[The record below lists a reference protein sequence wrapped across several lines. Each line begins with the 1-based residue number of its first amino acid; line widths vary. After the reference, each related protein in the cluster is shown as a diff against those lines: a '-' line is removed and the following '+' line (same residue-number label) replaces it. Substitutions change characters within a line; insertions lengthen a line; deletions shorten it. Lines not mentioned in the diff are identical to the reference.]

1 MTQLIVLSFSLF
13 TALAIALAFYV
24 RSKFVKFISIALI
37 VVLANM
43 TYFTFDGVKG
53 WPAEE
58 NRQIKGILASVII
71 MNPSE
76 NDPGAIF
83 ISLYPTTPKKW
94 YEYGYYRRAPKTYYI
109 KYSNNRAA
117 KFEQAKKA
125 LKEGQ
130 EVRINGIPPE
140 HSSDKEGSGDG
151 VVGKLIS
158 QFEKFVSTQK
168 DTYKPEIPDIEVI
181 KITPPEKGKSQ

>member
-1 MTQLIVLSFSLF
+1 MTQLIVLSFALF
-13 TALAIALAFYV
+13 TAAAIAVSFYLN
-24 RSKFVKFISIALI
+24 SKLVKFISIALI

-58 NRQIKGILASVII
+58 NKNIKGILTAVTIL
-71 MNPSE
+71 NPSE

-94 YEYGYYRRAPKTYYI
+94 YEYEYYRRAPRTFHI

-140 HSSDKEGSGDG
+140 NSSDNDGSGEG
-151 VVGKLIS
+151 IVGNIIS
-158 QFEKFVSTQK
+158 QFEKFLSTQK
-168 DTYKPEIPDIEVI
+168 DTYKPNVPDIEII
-181 KITPPEKGKSQ
+181 KITPPQKGKTQ